1 MTPTPTPPASA
12 ATDTDAALPVAI
24 HEASVHD
31 SLLETVSTEVLLSQD
46 DGAAEA
52 LPDTVPDLNAISEPA
67 PLMVEAAAP
76 EAENMPEP
84 TAATLPSHVANDV
97 EPTVVASVE
106 ALPIPMVVPM
116 RPAPVPPFRRP
127 SAIDA
132 LSELSQTNG
141 TVVAFLRNEGTA
153 TLAHWRSLAAAK
165 TPADA
170 VRLQVDEMQR
180 AADASLTCLN
190 TLARRAGRFAGILI
204 PR

>member
-1 MTPTPTPPASA
+1 MVTPTTPDSA
-12 ATDTDAALPVAI
+12 TADTEAMLPIAA
-24 HEASVHD
+24 HEATVHD
-31 SLLETVSTEVLLSQD
+31 NLLETVSTEVLLSQD
-46 DGAAEA
+46 DGAAEVSEDA
-52 LPDTVPDLNAISEPA
+52 VPDLDAMPKPA
-67 PLMVEAAAP
+67 PLVVEAAAL
-76 EAENMPEP
+76 EAESMPEP
-84 TAATLPSHVANDV
+84 TAAALPGRVANDV
-97 EPTVVASVE
+97 EPTVVAPVE
-106 ALPIPMVVPM
+106 TLPIPMVVPM

-127 SAIDA
+127 SAVDA
-132 LSELSQTNG
+132 LDELSQTNG

-204 PR
+204 RR